1 MNGENENQNNPYQI
15 VILIITVIFN
25 FLFLLYLSSV
35 ISYLIK
41 NYQRK
46 KLCIFWIDYCFLIF
60 GALLFTIIYAIYLF
74 IIGINNEIEAREKTN
89 SPSDLANYFF
99 PCALVTS
106 LTFMCFTLIA
116 TLLFD
121 AITAIRLSIKMNK
134 MKTIIKEMDLSSLAK
149 KLNNI
154 DYVDILKMK
163 SHHIYII
170 IFLVINL
177 ILITIEILAYT
188 DVNPER
194 FINKVNLKSF
204 FNYILRIYHFIVLI
218 FLLISIYIMNRS
230 KKSLLKKN
238 YCNPNRIAQKVY
250 DAHFSQIVYFTDVLS
265 FKLVADLIM
274 NIPAFCFLASGK
286 FDAFTMIIAEISMFL
301 YMFFGGSEYFVIDRH
316 SKAGK
321 LGKLIKILFC
331 LKNLEF
337 HFGEKEMRNIM
348 DEFAF
353 DYSQEE
359 KNILKNLNIKIIKNV
374 EYSLSRDENDPM
386 ASSSSIELTKS
397 NDIILNKNDCKE

>member
-1 MNGENENQNNPYQI
+1 
-15 VILIITVIFN
+15 
-25 FLFLLYLSSV
+25 
-35 ISYLIK
+35 
-41 NYQRK
+41 
-46 KLCIFWIDYCFLIF
+46 
-60 GALLFTIIYAIYLF
+60 
-74 IIGINNEIEAREKTN
+74 
-89 SPSDLANYFF
+89 
-99 PCALVTS
+99 
-106 LTFMCFTLIA
+106 
-116 TLLFD
+116 
-121 AITAIRLSIKMNK
+121 
-134 MKTIIKEMDLSSLAK
+134 
-149 KLNNI
+149 
-154 DYVDILKMK
+154 
-163 SHHIYII
+163 
-170 IFLVINL
+170 
-177 ILITIEILAYT
+177 
-188 DVNPER
+188 
-194 FINKVNLKSF
+194 
-204 FNYILRIYHFIVLI
+204 
-218 FLLISIYIMNRS
+218 MNRS

-286 FDAFTMIIAEISMFL
+286 FDALTMIIAEISIFL